1 MTYDIDTPNQT
12 QKNMR
17 GVSAMEKPWIKHYD
31 KGIPHVIDFP
41 QIPIDRFLKDAA
53 DKYPDRAAT
62 VFGAR
67 VGPLLLDGNLT
78 YKELNESVNHF
89 AAGLQKMGIKKGDRV
104 AIMLPNC
111 PQFIIAAYATWRIGA
126 IVVCCNPLYMPR
138 EIEYLINDS
147 GACTFVVMSSL
158 YERVKGIRKKTCLKS
173 VIVTNIKEYF
183 PASLKM
189 LFSLTRE
196 KKEGHRVDI
205 SADKETYWFHDIM
218 KKSDGIP
225 EPVEIKPDDASTLI
239 YTSGTTGKPKG
250 AQHTHAS
257 QVFNSCLLN
266 IWAKSRKGEDVMLAA
281 MPFFHIYGLAIILNT
296 SIAGGLTTVLIPN
309 PRDMKHV
316 LMSIEKHHVTYYLGV
331 PAMFVGFNNHPER
344 NKYDLSSL
352 RFAASAAAPL
362 APEVQTRFEANTGGK
377 MVEAYGLTETI
388 CASMNPVDNVRHN
401 SIGVPMPNTDMK
413 IVDAD
418 NGEKELLPD
427 EIGEIIIKGPQVMK
441 GYWEKAEETAGIL
454 HKGPDGEPGWFY
466 SGDIGYADKD
476 GFFHIVDRKKDLI
489 ITSGYNVYPAEIES
503 VLFEH
508 PSIME
513 AAAVGMPDESKGEI
527 VKAFIVLKP
536 GENADK
542 DEITAFCR
550 ERMAAYKVPKVIE
563 FRTELPK
570 SLVGKVLRRELRDNA

>member
-1 MTYDIDTPNQT
+1 
-12 QKNMR
+12 
-17 GVSAMEKPWIKHYD
+17 MEKPWIEHYD
-31 KGIPHVIDFP
+31 NGIPAVIDFP
-41 QIPIDRFLKDAA
+41 QVPIDRFLKDAA

-78 YKELNESVNHF
+78 YKELNGAVDRF
-89 AAGLQKMGIKKGDRV
+89 ASGLQKMGIKKGDRV

-147 GACTFVVMSSL
+147 GACAFIVMSSL
-158 YERVKGIRKKTCLKS
+158 YERVKGIRQNTCLEK

-183 PASLKM
+183 PASLKF
-189 LFSLTRE
+189 LFGLTRE
-196 KKEGHRVDI
+196 KKEGHLIDI
-205 SADKETYWFHDIM
+205 SGDKDTYRFQDIM
-218 KKSDGIP
+218 RKADAIP
-225 EPVEIKPDDASTLI
+225 ETVDIKPDDASTLI

-250 AQHTHAS
+250 AQHTHSS

-266 IWAKSRKGEDVMLAA
+266 IWAKSRRGEDIMLAA

-296 SIAGGLTTVLIPN
+296 SIAGGFTTVLIPN

-316 LMSIEKHHVTYYLGV
+316 LMSIEKHRITYYLGV

-388 CASMNPVDNVRHN
+388 CASMNPIDNVRHN

-413 IVDAD
+413 IVDAET
-418 NGEKELLPD
+418 GEKELPPD

-441 GYWEKAEETAGIL
+441 GYWNKPEETAGIL
-454 HKGPDGEPGWFY
+454 HKGPDGEEGWFY

-476 GFFHIVDRKKDLI
+476 GFFHIVDRKKDMI
-489 ITSGYNVYPAEIES
+489 ITSGYNVYPAEVES

-508 PSIME
+508 PAIME
-513 AAAVGMPDESKGEI
+513 AAVVGAADEAKGET
-527 VKAFIVLKP
+527 VKAFIVLKS
-536 GENADK
+536 GEKADK
-542 DEITAFCR
+542 DEIIAFCR
-550 ERMAAYKVPKVIE
+550 ERMAAFKVPKAIE

-570 SLVGKVLRRELRDNA
+570 SLIGKVLRRELRDQK

>member
-1 MTYDIDTPNQT
+1 
-12 QKNMR
+12 
-17 GVSAMEKPWIKHYD
+17 MEKPWIKHYD
-31 KGIPHVIDFP
+31 NGIPAVIDFP
-41 QIPIDRFLKDAA
+41 QVPIDSFLKDAA
-53 DKYPDRAAT
+53 DKYPDRAAAI
-62 VFGAR
+62 FGAR

-78 YKELNESVNHF
+78 YKELNGAVDRF
-89 AAGLQKMGIKKGDRV
+89 ASGLQKMGVKKGDRV

-111 PQFIIAAYATWRIGA
+111 PQFIIAAYALWRIGA
-126 IVVCCNPLYMPR
+126 VVVCCNPLYVQR

-147 GACTFVVMSSL
+147 GARAFIVMSSL
-158 YERVKGIRKKTCLKS
+158 YERVKGIRKNTCLEK

-183 PASLKM
+183 PSSLKF
-189 LFSLTRE
+189 LFGLTRE
-196 KKEGHRVDI
+196 KKEGHLIDI
-205 SADKETYWFHDIM
+205 SGDKETYRFQDIM

-225 EPVEIKPDDASTLI
+225 EPVDIKPGDASTLI

-250 AQHTHAS
+250 AQHTHSS

-266 IWAKSRKGEDVMLAA
+266 IWAKSRRGEDIMLAA

-296 SIAGGLTTVLIPN
+296 SIAGGFTTVLIPN

-316 LMSIEKHHVTYYLGV
+316 LMSIEKHRITYYLGV

-362 APEVQTRFEANTGGK
+362 APEVQTQFEANTGGK

-388 CASMNPVDNVRHN
+388 CASMNPIDNVRHN

-413 IVDAD
+413 IVDAET
-418 NGEKELLPD
+418 GEKELPPD

-441 GYWEKAEETAGIL
+441 GYWNKPEETAGIL
-454 HKGPDGEPGWFY
+454 HKGPDGEEGWFY

-476 GFFHIVDRKKDLI
+476 GFFHIVDRKKDMI
-489 ITSGYNVYPAEIES
+489 ITSGYNVYPAEVES

-508 PSIME
+508 PAIME
-513 AAAVGMPDESKGEI
+513 AAVVGAADEAKGET
-527 VKAFIVLKP
+527 VKAFIVLKT
-536 GENADK
+536 GEKADK
-542 DEITAFCR
+542 DEIIAFCR
-550 ERMAAYKVPKVIE
+550 ERMAAFKVPKAIE

-570 SLVGKVLRRELRDNA
+570 SLIGKVLRRELRDQK

>member
-1 MTYDIDTPNQT
+1 MSDAYSQ
-12 QKNMR
+12 
-17 GVSAMEKPWIKHYD
+17 KPWIKHYD
-31 KGIPHVIDFP
+31 KGIPPVIDFP
-41 QIPIDRFLKDAA
+41 KVPIDWFLKDAA

-67 VGPLLLDGNLT
+67 VGPLLLDGSLT
-78 YKELNESVNHF
+78 YIELNGAVNRF
-89 AAGLQKMGIKKGDRV
+89 AAGLQKMGIMKGDRV

-111 PQFIIAAYATWRIGA
+111 PQFVIAAYATWRIGA

-147 GACTFVVMSSL
+147 GAGTIIVMSSL
-158 YERVKGIRKKTCLKS
+158 YGRVKGIRKSTCLKK

-183 PASLKM
+183 PASLKL
-189 LFSLTRE
+189 LFGLTRE

-205 SADKETYWFHDIM
+205 SDDKETYRFQDVIKISPDM
-218 KKSDGIP
+218 P
-225 EPVEIKPDDASTLI
+225 ETVDIKPDDTSTLI

-266 IWAKSRKGEDVMLAA
+266 IWAKSRKGEDIMLAA

-296 SIAGGLTTVLIPN
+296 AIAGGLTTVLIPN

-316 LMSIEKHHVTYYLGV
+316 LMAIEKHHITYYLGV

-344 NKYDLSSL
+344 QKYDMSSL

-362 APEVQTRFEANTGGK
+362 APEVQARFEANTRGK

-388 CASMNPVDNVRHN
+388 CASMNPIDNVRHN

-418 NGEKELLPD
+418 NGGKELITD

-441 GYWEKAEETAGIL
+441 GYWEKAEETAGVL
-454 HKGPDGEPGWFY
+454 HKGPDGEQGWFY
-466 SGDIGYADKD
+466 SGDIGYVDKD
-476 GFFHIVDRKKDLI
+476 GFFHIVDRKKDII
-489 ITSGYNVYPAEIES
+489 ITSGYNVYPAEVES

-513 AAAVGMPDESKGEI
+513 AAAVGMPDESRGEI
-527 VKAFIVLKP
+527 VKAFIVLKS
-536 GENADK
+536 GENAGK
-542 DEITAFCR
+542 DDITVFCR

-570 SLVGKVLRRELRDNA
+570 SLVGKVLRRELRDQA

>member
-1 MTYDIDTPNQT
+1 
-12 QKNMR
+12 
-17 GVSAMEKPWIKHYD
+17 MEKPWIKHYD
-31 KGIPHVIDFP
+31 KGIPAVIDFP
-41 QIPIDRFLKDAA
+41 QVSIDRFLKDAA

-67 VGPLLLDGNLT
+67 VGPLLLDGSLT
-78 YKELNESVNHF
+78 YIELNGAVNRF
-89 AAGLQKMGIKKGDRV
+89 AAGLQKMGIMKGERV

-111 PQFIIAAYATWRIGA
+111 PQFVIAAYATWRIGA

-147 GACTFVVMSSL
+147 GAGTIIVMSSL
-158 YERVKGIRKKTCLKS
+158 YGRVKGIRKSTCLKK

-183 PASLKM
+183 PASLKL
-189 LFSLTRE
+189 LFGLTRE

-205 SADKETYWFHDIM
+205 SDDKETYWFQDIIKISPDM
-218 KKSDGIP
+218 P
-225 EPVEIKPDDASTLI
+225 ETVDIKPDDTSTLI

-266 IWAKSRKGEDVMLAA
+266 IWAKSRKGEDIMLAA

-296 SIAGGLTTVLIPN
+296 AIAGGLTTVLIPN

-316 LMSIEKHHVTYYLGV
+316 LMAIEKHHITYYLGV

-344 NKYDLSSL
+344 NKYDMSSL

-362 APEVQTRFEANTGGK
+362 APEVQTQFEANTRGK

-388 CASMNPVDNVRHN
+388 CASMNPIDNVRHN

-441 GYWEKAEETAGIL
+441 GYWEKAEDTAGVL
-454 HKGPDGEPGWFY
+454 HKGPDGEQGWFY
-466 SGDIGYADKD
+466 SGDIGYVDKD
-476 GFFHIVDRKKDLI
+476 GFFHIVDRKKDII
-489 ITSGYNVYPAEIES
+489 ITSGYNVYPAEVES

-513 AAAVGMPDESKGEI
+513 AAAVGMPDESRGEI
-527 VKAFIVLKP
+527 VKAFIVLKS
-536 GENADK
+536 GENAGK
-542 DEITAFCR
+542 DDIMAFCR
-550 ERMAAYKVPKVIE
+550 ERMAAFKVPKVIE

-570 SLVGKVLRRELRDNA
+570 SLVGKVLRRELRDQA

>member
-1 MTYDIDTPNQT
+1 
-12 QKNMR
+12 
-17 GVSAMEKPWIKHYD
+17 MEKPWIKHYD
-31 KGIPHVIDFP
+31 KGVPAVIDFP
-41 QIPIDRFLKDAA
+41 RVPIDRSLKDAA
-53 DKYPDRAAT
+53 DAYPDRAAT

-67 VGPLLLDGNLT
+67 VGPFLLDGSLT
-78 YKELNESVNHF
+78 YKELNESVNRF
-89 AAGLQKMGIKKGDRV
+89 ASGLQKMGIKKGERV

-126 IVVCCNPLYMPR
+126 IVVCCNPLYVQR

-147 GACTFVVMSSL
+147 GAATFIVMSSL
-158 YERVKGIRKKTCLKS
+158 YERVKGIRNKTCLKK

-183 PASLKM
+183 PALLKM

-196 KKEGHRVDI
+196 KKEGHLVDI
-205 SADKETYWFHDIM
+205 SGDTETYRFQEIM
-218 KKSDGIP
+218 ATSSDMP
-225 EPVEIKPDDASTLI
+225 ATVDIKPGDTSTLI

-266 IWAKSRKGEDVMLAA
+266 IWAKSRRGEDIMLAA

-296 SIAGGLTTVLIPN
+296 AIAGGLTTVLIPN

-316 LMSIEKHHVTYYLGV
+316 LMAIEKHHVTYYLGV

-344 NKYDLSSL
+344 QKYDMSSL

-362 APEVQTRFEANTGGK
+362 APEVQTRFEANTRGK

-388 CASMNPVDNVRHN
+388 CASMNPVENVRHN

-427 EIGEIIIKGPQVMK
+427 ETGEIIIKGPQVMK
-441 GYWEKAEETAGIL
+441 GYWEKAEETAGVL
-454 HKGPDGEPGWFY
+454 RKGPDGEHGWFY
-466 SGDIGYADKD
+466 SGDIGYVDKD
-476 GFFHIVDRKKDLI
+476 GFFHIVDRKKDMI
-489 ITSGYNVYPAEIES
+489 ITSGYNVYPAEVES

-513 AAAVGMPDESKGEI
+513 AAVIGVPDESKGEI
-527 VKAFIVLKP
+527 VKAFIVLQAGGKA
-536 GENADK
+536 GK

-550 ERMAAYKVPKVIE
+550 ERMAAYKVPKVID

-570 SLVGKVLRRELRDNA
+570 SLVGKVLRRELRDRG

>member
-1 MTYDIDTPNQT
+1 M
-12 QKNMR
+12 K

-31 KGIPHVIDFP
+31 KGIPAVIDFP
-41 QIPIDRFLKDAA
+41 QVSIDRFLKDAA

-67 VGPLLLDGNLT
+67 VGPLLLDGSLT
-78 YKELNESVNHF
+78 YIELNGAVNRF
-89 AAGLQKMGIKKGDRV
+89 AAGLQKMGIMKGERV

-111 PQFIIAAYATWRIGA
+111 PQFVIAAYATWRIGA

-147 GACTFVVMSSL
+147 GAGTIIVMSSL
-158 YERVKGIRKKTCLKS
+158 YGRVKGIRKSTCLKK

-183 PASLKM
+183 PASLKL
-189 LFSLTRE
+189 LFGLTRE

-205 SADKETYWFHDIM
+205 SDDKETYWFQDIIKISPDM
-218 KKSDGIP
+218 P
-225 EPVEIKPDDASTLI
+225 ETVDIKPDDTSTLI

-266 IWAKSRKGEDVMLAA
+266 IWAKSRKGEDIMLAA

-296 SIAGGLTTVLIPN
+296 AIAGGLTTVLIPN

-316 LMSIEKHHVTYYLGV
+316 LMAIEKHHITYYLGV

-344 NKYDLSSL
+344 NKYDMSSL

-362 APEVQTRFEANTGGK
+362 APEVQTQFEANTRGK

-388 CASMNPVDNVRHN
+388 CASMNPIDNVRHN

-441 GYWEKAEETAGIL
+441 GYWEKAEDTAGVL
-454 HKGPDGEPGWFY
+454 HKGPDGEQGWFY
-466 SGDIGYADKD
+466 SGDIGYVDKD
-476 GFFHIVDRKKDLI
+476 GFFHIVDRKKDII
-489 ITSGYNVYPAEIES
+489 ITSGYNVYPAEVES

-513 AAAVGMPDESKGEI
+513 AAAVGMPDESRGEI
-527 VKAFIVLKP
+527 VKAFIVLKS
-536 GENADK
+536 GENAGK
-542 DEITAFCR
+542 DDIMAFCR
-550 ERMAAYKVPKVIE
+550 ERMAAFKVPKVIE

-570 SLVGKVLRRELRDNA
+570 SLVGKVLRRELRDQA